1 MHLFSSVVM
10 ISKWRQC
17 RHFRSVRWFLCF
29 SFVAF
34 FFHSPFCI
42 HLYVY
47 YFLLINISIYVRAAV
62 TNVSCHWFLSN
73 EDRHCPSRLVLVS
86 PFLLNDCFRELIIL
100 RLCWY
105 RLKCQNSFPFIFC
118 WFKEYIFFKPDLFQ
132 AGSRISELRITEW
145 KATIIFRHRC
155 STVAPTFLFLS
166 FFVVVHFLFLL
177 FFFSPETQVYLLIGD
192 TRTNWV
198 SSVWPTCRSRRPG
211 RSISHRRIWR
221 FCGGLLQ
228 TKEHTHWRA
237 SPSAFEPDH
246 DNIPRP
252 HSASFALFSL
262 LSFWS
267 ISGSTNQPSC
277 SSSFLFVWLI
287 PSDSNNS
294 VRLCPHS
301 VFFFRHLSSAS
312 PF

>member
-166 FFVVVHFLFLL
+166 FLLL
-177 FFFSPETQVYLLIGD
+177 FIFFSYCFFFARNAGIPVDWRYPDQLGVIGVTNVPE
-192 TRTNWV
+192 
-198 SSVWPTCRSRRPG
+198 
-211 RSISHRRIWR
+211 
-221 FCGGLLQ
+221 
-228 TKEHTHWRA
+228 
-237 SPSAFEPDH
+237 PS
-246 DNIPRP
+246 
-252 HSASFALFSL
+252 
-262 LSFWS
+262 
-267 ISGSTNQPSC
+267 SGSQHFP
-277 SSSFLFVWLI
+277 
-287 PSDSNNS
+287 PSDMTFLWGSPPNEGA
-294 VRLCPHS
+294 HS
-301 VFFFRHLSSAS
+301 LTC
-312 PF
+312 

>member
-166 FFVVVHFLFLL
+166 FLLL
-177 FFFSPETQVYLLIGD
+177 FIFFSY
-192 TRTNWV
+192 
-198 SSVWPTCRSRRPG
+198 C
-211 RSISHRRIWR
+211 
-221 FCGGLLQ
+221 
-228 TKEHTHWRA
+228 
-237 SPSAFEPDH
+237 
-246 DNIPRP
+246 
-252 HSASFALFSL
+252 
-262 LSFWS
+262 
-267 ISGSTNQPSC
+267 
-277 SSSFLFVWLI
+277 
-287 PSDSNNS
+287 
-294 VRLCPHS
+294 
-301 VFFFRHLSSAS
+301 FFFRPKRRYTCWLEIPGPTGCHRCDQRAGAVVRVAAFPTVGYDVSVGVSSKRRSTLTDVLVRQRSSRTTTTFPDRIPRLSLSSLCS
-312 PF
+312 RFDPSLVPPTNPRVRPPFSSCDSFHRTRTTR